1 MGLDYEDLIGSLWAR
16 EETRRKSEVWSRC
29 IGGRDPGGPAS
40 MVCELGLR
48 LDEQLE
54 LSGGLV
60 LGFYYYTSFNQ
71 NF

>member
-1 MGLDYEDLIGSLWAR
+1 
-16 EETRRKSEVWSRC
+16 
-29 IGGRDPGGPAS
+29 